1 MLGRGGTNGAT
12 TPSCRHGQDA
22 DRAPDRQD
30 AERQGAQG
38 GECVPARG
46 PLHSPGR
53 CNERPSA
60 LPHLRGQVVNG
71 PEVLNKY
78 VGASEENIRNLFADA
93 EAEYKKCGDASGARE
108 QKKGGRRVLET
119 CPVAAVHAR
128 RPRLAELHVIIFDEI
143 DAICKA
149 RGSVRDGSGV
159 HDTIVNQVCVGC
171 VCVWGGGGG
180 GPAGRAHAPSA
191 AQQLLTPPPFPTQTW
206 PTPWPL
212 HTLHTLPCA
221 FQLLTKIDGVDALNN
236 ILLIGMT
243 NRKDMLDEALLR
255 PGRLEVQVRTRRRQ
269 LAWPACLSSLPACP
283 SLGTGGDWAARRGGT
298 ASDPADP
305 HLAHGLQ
312 LLPGSRRRPLGAGP
326 AQQEL

>member
-1 MLGRGGTNGAT
+1 M
-12 TPSCRHGQDA
+12 
-22 DRAPDRQD
+22 
-30 AERQGAQG
+30 
-38 GECVPARG
+38 
-46 PLHSPGR
+46 
-53 CNERPSA
+53 
-60 LPHLRGQVVNG
+60 VNG

-180 GPAGRAHAPSA
+180 C
-191 AQQLLTPPPFPTQTW
+191 LLYT
-206 PTPWPL
+206 
-212 HTLHTLPCA
+212 
-221 FQLLTKIDGVDALNN
+221 
-236 ILLIGMT
+236 
-243 NRKDMLDEALLR
+243 
-255 PGRLEVQVRTRRRQ
+255 
-269 LAWPACLSSLPACP
+269 
-283 SLGTGGDWAARRGGT
+283 
-298 ASDPADP
+298 
-305 HLAHGLQ
+305 
-312 LLPGSRRRPLGAGP
+312 
-326 AQQEL
+326 